1 MSVDGLPPLKSLPA
15 PAGAFERMYRDGRRR
30 RTRKLVAVLTTAIV
44 FIAGGVTAAVAL
56 TRGQTGADTIT
67 PAVTPTPSARAL
79 AYADRL
85 PHYLP
90 PGVTLAS
97 TANDPATI
105 YGGAVFQAA
114 YNIAGA
120 ANLAVHNYQ
129 HRDVQI
135 TLTIFDNAATHCGKQ
150 APVLKHNGRVIR
162 SLPPCATSTWIYPF
176 VPIPDG
182 IPQVIHDR
190 PAHVSLANNGYGTE
204 VIEWHEGTVHYLITC
219 DRGITDHGV
228 QGVPFP
234 ELITMAQSIPI
245 DPAAPEQIP
254 TPLPNATFNPSVLD
268 GLLVRDQRTWATED
282 STKTVGV
289 DVQYSAHGNQP
300 AVDIFI
306 LPDAADARGFITGY
320 PVGRPTSTLTVRGRY
335 RAQEYAGLGTIA
347 VAMSWRDQN
356 CTVLLTGSAGATDA
370 ELQIIANNLKI
381 TSP

>member
-30 RTRKLVAVLTTAIV
+30 RARKLVAVLTTAIV
-44 FIAGGVTAAVAL
+44 FIAGGVAAAVAL

-67 PAVTPTPSARAL
+67 PAVTPTPSARLL

-135 TLTIFDNAATHCGKQ
+135 TLTIFDSAATHCGKQ
-150 APVLKHNGRVIR
+150 ALPKNDGTVIR
-162 SLPPCATSTWIYPF
+162 NLPPCGSYPWIYSF
-176 VPIPDG
+176 VPIPNS

-190 PAHVSLANNGYGTE
+190 PAHVSLFDNGYGTE

-228 QGVPFP
+228 DGVPFP
-234 ELITMAQSIPI
+234 ELIKMAQSIPI

-254 TPLPNATFNPSVLD
+254 TPLPNATFNPTVLG
-268 GLLVRDQRTWATED
+268 GLLVRGQRTWATED

-289 DVQYSAHGNQP
+289 DVQYSSHGNQP
-300 AVDIFI
+300 VVDIFV
-306 LPDAADARGFITGY
+306 LPDAAGARGFIAGY
-320 PVGRPTSTLTVRGRY
+320 PVGPPTSTLTVRGRY
-335 RAQEYAGLGTIA
+335 RAQQYAGQGTVA
-347 VAMSWRDQN
+347 VALSWRDQN
-356 CTVLLTGSAGATDA
+356 CTVLLTGSAGAADA
-370 ELQIIANNLKI
+370 ELEIIANNLHI